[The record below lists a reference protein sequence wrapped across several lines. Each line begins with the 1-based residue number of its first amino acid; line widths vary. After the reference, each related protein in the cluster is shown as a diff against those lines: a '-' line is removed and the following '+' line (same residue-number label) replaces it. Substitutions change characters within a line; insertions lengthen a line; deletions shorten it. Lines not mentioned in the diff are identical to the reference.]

1 MRFRLDGY
9 IFSTYF
15 KWVKLKKNPLFLS
28 PQPFIK
34 KCGKVN

>member
-1 MRFRLDGY
+1 MD
-9 IFSTYF
+9 IFSLLISNELN
-15 KWVKLKKNPLFLS
+15 LKKNPLFLS